1 MERELSV
8 KEVLTTEYVGVS
20 ESDSVQG
27 AVELMR
33 EERAGSVL
41 VVRGTDPVGIMTEW
55 DVLGL
60 VADERAPAETTVEE
74 VMTTPVIT
82 IPSDRSLTDA
92 ANLMARENIR
102 NVVVEDADADEVLGL
117 VTQRDIIAAAGSFRG
132 TVSPARSV
140 EPGAGTGAGT
150 GSGTEP
156 GAAQGTGAGT
166 EPADGDPLLEE
177 PAGEPPIG
185 NEDGEAPVV
194 PNGGDEYSTQGVC
207 EACGSLADSLW
218 EANGQLVCSD
228 CRTV

>member
-1 MERELSV
+1 MESELSV

-27 AVELMR
+27 AVKLMR
-33 EERAGSVL
+33 EERAGAVL

-60 VADERAPAETTVEE
+60 VAEEHDPAETTVGE
-74 VMTTPVIT
+74 VMTTPVISVS
-82 IPSDRSLTDA
+82 SDRSLSDA

-102 NVVVEDADADEVLGL
+102 NVVVEDETDGEVLGL
-117 VTQRDIIAAAGSFRG
+117 VTQRDVIAAAGSFQG
-132 TVSPARSV
+132 TVAPPRSTD
-140 EPGAGTGAGT
+140 PGTGAGT
-150 GSGTEP
+150 NPGTAVAGSETGAEGEPISDDLSREPPLGTE
-156 GAAQGTGAGT
+156 
-166 EPADGDPLLEE
+166 E
-177 PAGEPPIG
+177 GESS
-185 NEDGEAPVV
+185 VL

-218 EANGQLVCSD
+218 ESNGQLVCSD